1 MEKAWSIVGM
11 ITVMILVATTTYLI
25 LGPKN
30 VIEYSLEGNYHGIP
44 AINVSID
51 NSPDETINLSKE
63 VTWKDAVEMVDS
75 LNADLKKNSIK

>member
-1 MEKAWSIVGM
+1 MEKAWNVVGM
-11 ITVMILVATTTYLI
+11 IAVMILIATITYLI

-30 VIEYSLEGNYHGIP
+30 VIEYSLGGNYRGIP
-44 AINVSID
+44 EINVSID

-63 VTWKDAVEMVDS
+63 VTWKDAVEMIDS